1 MAAACLSL
9 SASAVAWIGESASE
23 NDPALRLS
31 AELEGGK
38 RYRAGKIGVVEL
50 TGSYRQMGRQ
60 YGTLLRGELGTLY
73 RDAIEDFFVKKRGF
87 SEDRLRTIA
96 KSLFDLY
103 PRRYKEILYGMAETS
118 GLGIEKHILARIIR
132 E

>member
-1 MAAACLSL
+1 
-9 SASAVAWIGESASE
+9 
-23 NDPALRLS
+23 
-31 AELEGGK
+31 
-38 RYRAGKIGVVEL
+38 VVEL

-103 PRRYKEILYGMAETS
+103 PRRSKKSSTGWLKPPGWGSRSTS
-118 GLGIEKHILARIIR
+118 
-132 E
+132 